1 MIRFTMEKT
10 LILVIDR
17 DNDYGEKAGVVSPVI
32 GYEECKKAALAL
44 GIADPEDS
52 DTNGLLGALHLYN
65 ELAKERGHEG
75 VEVALL
81 CGDKKVGHLSDKI
94 LVQQLESVLEEVRP
108 DNAHLVS
115 DGAEDEYIGP
125 IIRSRIS
132 IDHVERV
139 IVQQTPRVE
148 NTIYM
153 LKRVMDDPEKRQRF
167 LGPISWVLAGL
178 GLLFLVSNFAVAESF
193 NRFLAIS
200 IIPLFVFAIGLILA
214 FYSYNLA
221 DRIND
226 WFDRWKQRASH
237 GSIQLVFVV
246 AGGLVGIVGFVIS
259 LFSVGEVYTER
270 TTQAVVLFLI
280 NFLWFAVFAV
290 LIYVFG
296 AILDGYIYSR
306 KLRYIFITIIL
317 NMVSIG
323 LIANGILDYLMAYV
337 GLYHTDNLII
347 IVEIVA
353 GFMMT
358 IVAAALQVKV
368 RKIYYSSVPSDK
380 GNPVNEVQ

>member
-1 MIRFTMEKT
+1 
-10 LILVIDR
+10 
-17 DNDYGEKAGVVSPVI
+17 
-32 GYEECKKAALAL
+32 
-44 GIADPEDS
+44 
-52 DTNGLLGALHLYN
+52 
-65 ELAKERGHEG
+65 
-75 VEVALL
+75 
-81 CGDKKVGHLSDKI
+81 
-94 LVQQLESVLEEVRP
+94 
-108 DNAHLVS
+108 
-115 DGAEDEYIGP
+115 
-125 IIRSRIS
+125 
-132 IDHVERV
+132 
-139 IVQQTPRVE
+139 
-148 NTIYM
+148 
-153 LKRVMDDPEKRQRF
+153 
-167 LGPISWVLAGL
+167 LAGL

-368 RKIYYSSVPSDK
+368 RKIYYRSVPSDK

>member
-1 MIRFTMEKT
+1 MEKT

-65 ELAKERGHEG
+65 ELKNERGAGG

-81 CGDKKVGHLSDKI
+81 CGDKKVGHHSDEI
-94 LVQQLESVLEEVRP
+94 LVQQLESVLSEVKP

-148 NTIYM
+148 NTIYI
-153 LKRVMDDPEKRQRF
+153 LKRAMDDPEKRQRF
-167 LGPISWVLAGL
+167 IGPVSWVLILIAL
-178 GLLFLVSNFAVAESF
+178 MFLISNFAVAESF

-200 IIPLFVFAIGLILA
+200 VIPMFVFAVGLILA
-214 FYSYNLA
+214 IYSYNLV
-221 DRIND
+221 DRAND
-226 WFDRWKQRASH
+226 WYDRWKQRARH
-237 GSIQLVFVV
+237 GSIQMVFVV

-280 NFLWFAVFAV
+280 NFLWFGVFAI

-306 KLRYIFITIIL
+306 KLKYILITIIL
-317 NMVSIG
+317 NLVSMG

-337 GLYHTDNLII
+337 GLYHTDNLVI
-347 IVEIVA
+347 IVEIAA

-358 IVAAALQVKV
+358 IVASVLQVKV
-368 RKIYYSSVPSDK
+368 RKIYYRSVPSDR
-380 GNPVNEVQ
+380 GAPADEIQ